1 MLMHEPGNLLGVW
14 YRSSNA
20 SDHEE
25 LVVPS
30 IDKQKRENSF
40 LLIVDVYFPL
50 RIGIFYFDPSSDSFM
65 DGYKNKIFF

>member
-25 LVVPS
+25 LVVLF
-30 IDKQKRENSF
+30 IILELYFFQKKYASGF
-40 LLIVDVYFPL
+40 LLLCEQKETSSIFPV
-50 RIGIFYFDPSSDSFM
+50 
-65 DGYKNKIFF
+65 NNT